1 MVTRATKSHGLVE
14 LTPLSEKD
22 KYGAS
27 RGMLEWEKNTKGE
40 ECVENV
46 CTSEK
51 GNKIK
56 GPQNI
61 YLTLLF

>member
-1 MVTRATKSHGLVE
+1 
-14 LTPLSEKD
+14 
-22 KYGAS
+22 
-27 RGMLEWEKNTKGE
+27 MLEWEKNTKGE